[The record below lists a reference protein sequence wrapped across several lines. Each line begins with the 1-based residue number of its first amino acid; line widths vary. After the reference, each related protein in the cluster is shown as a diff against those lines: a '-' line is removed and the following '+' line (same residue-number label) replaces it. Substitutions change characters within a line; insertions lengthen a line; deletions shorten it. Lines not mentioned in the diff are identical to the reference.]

1 MPRTQRHVEI
11 DSKEDLRRRLVL
23 TEAMVTRF
31 AERIR
36 AFQAVHTMRVEE
48 TGVFLG
54 FLGVLYREWL
64 DREGSDGPARLFVRW
79 VESQPAES
87 LLAILVGQEMKSYCD
102 RSPGCGGTNP
112 EENGDSCD
120 E

>member
-1 MPRTQRHVEI
+1 MPRIQRHVEI

>member
-1 MPRTQRHVEI
+1 MPRLQRRVEANTL
-11 DSKEDLRRRLVL
+11 EDLRRRLVL
-23 TEAMVTRF
+23 SESMVTRF

-36 AFQAVHTMRVEE
+36 AFQAVHTMRIEE
-48 TGVFLG
+48 TGVFIG

-64 DREGSDGPARLFVRW
+64 VREGADGPAKLFVRW
-79 VESQPAES
+79 IESQPAEA
-87 LLAILVGQEMKSYCD
+87 LLRMLLTPPDYSGSVPPVD
-102 RSPGCGGTNP
+102 GGTNP